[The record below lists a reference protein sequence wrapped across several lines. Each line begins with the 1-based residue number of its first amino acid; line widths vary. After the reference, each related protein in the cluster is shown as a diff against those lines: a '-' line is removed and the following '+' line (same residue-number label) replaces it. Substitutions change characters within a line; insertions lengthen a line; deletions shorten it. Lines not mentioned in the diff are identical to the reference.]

1 MQVADGLVVS
11 LEYTVRFADGEM
23 LDSTGACG
31 PLAIMI
37 GSGQLFPALEDRIVG
52 MRAGETREFEI
63 PADDAYGPWRPEL
76 VRPMPRDRLPPD
88 LELEVGTQYR
98 LKSPDG
104 KLLRFRLHEVG
115 DAEVQADFNSP
126 FAGRGLRATV
136 TVVGVRAPTADEQ
149 RRGRA

>member
-1 MQVADGLVVS
+1 MQVAEGLVVS

-31 PLAIMI
+31 PLSVMV

-52 MRAGETREFEI
+52 MQPGETREIEI

-76 VRPMPRDRLPPD
+76 VRAMPRQRLPPD
-88 LELEVGTQYR
+88 MQLEVGAQYR

-104 KLLRFRLHEVG
+104 KQLRFRVREIG
-115 DAEVQADFNSP
+115 DTDVQADFNSP
-126 FAGRGLRATV
+126 LAGRALRATV
-136 TVVGVRAPTADEQ
+136 TVVGVRPPTADEE
-149 RRGRA
+149 RRGGT